1 MASEGGTDK
10 VSRQNSATILICF
23 VCERNRKWW
32 GAISFSLHFKGKDS
46 YRRAYLSL
54 TNSAQYPT
62 RVPLEGSVPL
72 VEVSAGGR
80 SVGQGFLWPVSSEK
94 PALTP
99 FWLCHPCWHGLWVKW
114 EIPGCRVGWVLPTAP
129 GSRLTPNLGT
139 SSDWKEAEE
148 GAGCQVGLR
157 NNQTL
162 MWVLLS
168 TLSSSAICN
177 SRHHFSLWRQS
188 FRNPAGWNVHII
200 PASSLLLCWFT
211 VLGYWQW
218 QQLIL

>member
-54 TNSAQYPT
+54 TNSAQYPISPPW
-62 RVPLEGSVPL
+62 R
-72 VEVSAGGR
+72 A
-80 SVGQGFLWPVSSEK
+80 
-94 PALTP
+94 
-99 FWLCHPCWHGLWVKW
+99 LCHLWRCLQEAEVLDRGFCDLWALKNQHWPHSGFAIHADMSQGLWVKW
-114 EIPGCRVGWVLPTAP
+114 EIPGCRVGWVFPTAP
-129 GSRLTPNLGT
+129 GTHLTPNLGT

-168 TLSSSAICN
+168 TLSSSVICN

-211 VLGYWQW
+211 VLGYW
-218 QQLIL
+218 